1 MPRLLSV
8 CAALALLATLAAA
21 MEPKMTGSARLN
33 LTIDWSIDAPLGLQ
47 ELTFA
52 TYLFPNA
59 TYQTAESTSSALPFS
74 EKTDSFGNRR
84 AEFLFERPP
93 PGVHVRMSSVVRV
106 DYQRQVVLPAPYP
119 VEYAADV
126 SRFVQPSQLVEI
138 DGDIHTKALQIAN
151 GSRDALE
158 IIARLAEWVHN
169 SVEYDSA
176 YESTSQSAK
185 WVYLNRR
192 GTCDEYA
199 HLLLALLRS
208 LNIPARFVAGFVY
221 SGEKWNAHAWVE
233 VYTGSGWVSVDPTYN
248 EMLVLDATHVA
259 FAAGLDQKDIT
270 EEINF
275 RGSAG
280 SDAKFGSKTFDIG
293 VLGYEGFARPPA
305 MRIEARN
312 ESAGPSS
319 IETLNVTISNPS
331 SSIRF
336 FPVALNVPKEMKVV
350 DYAERLAYLSPG
362 GSGRVSFRVLFPAD
376 MKKNYVYKFPA
387 EVATLGAKQ
396 GAMLQGDAEAAQQ
409 GGGGIIIEDISSRLQ
424 PGGLG
429 VYVTI
434 RNAGGRTSGELA
446 FALDNHTQTR
456 AFSLAAGEA
465 KQFEFFAAAGGGHA
479 LGNVSIS
486 AGSASA
492 FQPFYI
498 DLSGAKP
505 VPSSGEAPQL
515 DDKTYVAAIAAAL
528 AVLAL
533 ALVLSR
539 KKKEYKEL

>member
-1 MPRLLSV
+1 
-8 CAALALLATLAAA
+8 

-33 LTIDWSIDAPLGLQ
+33 LTIDWVIDAPQGLQ
-47 ELTFA
+47 QLTFA
-52 TYLFPNA
+52 TYLFPNTA
-59 TYQTAESTSSALPFS
+59 YQTTESTSSSAPFS

-93 PGVHVRMSSVVRV
+93 PSVHVRMSSVVRV
-106 DYQRQVVLPAPYP
+106 DYQTQGVSPAPYP
-119 VEYAADV
+119 VAYASA

-169 SVEYDSA
+169 SVEYDGA

-199 HLLLALLRS
+199 HLLIALLRS

-233 VYTGSGWVSVDPTYN
+233 AYVGSGWVSVDPTYN

-259 FAAGLDQKDIT
+259 FATGLDQKSIA
-270 EEINF
+270 EEITF
-275 RGSAG
+275 RGSTG

-293 VLGYEGFARPPA
+293 VLSYEGFAQPPA

-319 IETLNVTISNPS
+319 VETLNVTIANPS
-331 SSIRF
+331 NSIRF

-350 DYAERLAYLSPG
+350 DYAERLVYLSPG
-362 GSGRVSFRVLFPAD
+362 GSGRASFRILFPAD

-387 EVATLGAKQ
+387 EVTTLGAKQ
-396 GAMLQGDAEAAQQ
+396 GAMLQGDADAAQQ
-409 GGGGIIIEDISSRLQ
+409 GGGIIIEDISSRLQ
-424 PGGLG
+424 PGGGLG

-434 RNAGGRTSGELA
+434 RNAGSRTSGELA
-446 FALDNHTQTR
+446 FALDNYTQTMT
-456 AFSLAAGEA
+456 FSLAAGEA
-465 KQFEFFAAAGGGHA
+465 KQFEFFAATGGAHA
-479 LGNVSIS
+479 FGNVSIS
-486 AGSASA
+486 AGAASA

-505 VPSSGEAPQL
+505 MPDSAGTRQP
-515 DDKTYVAAIAAAL
+515 DDKTYVAAIVAAL
-528 AVLAL
+528 AILAL
-533 ALVLSR
+533 ALVLSG

>member
-1 MPRLLSV
+1 MLSA
-8 CAALALLATLAAA
+8 CAAFLLLAALAAA
-21 MEPKMTGSARLN
+21 MEPKMTGAARLN
-33 LTIDWSIDAPLGLQ
+33 VTIGWSIEVPQGLQ
-47 ELTFA
+47 QLAFS
-52 TYLFPNA
+52 TYLFQNA
-59 TYQTAESTSSALPFS
+59 SYQTVESISSALPFS

-84 AEFLFERPP
+84 AEFVFERPA
-93 PGVHVRMSSVVRV
+93 GSISIGMSAVVHV
-106 DYQRQVVLPAPYP
+106 DYQAQSTLPAPYP
-119 VEYAADV
+119 VAYAADI

-151 GSRDALE
+151 GSHDALE

-169 SVEYDSA
+169 GVEYDSA
-176 YESTSQSAK
+176 YESTSQGAK

-233 VYTGSGWVSVDPTYN
+233 AYTGSGWVSVDPTYN

-280 SDAKFGSKTFDIG
+280 SEAKFGNKAFNVS
-293 VLGYEGFARPPA
+293 VLGYDGFAQPPA

-312 ESAGPSS
+312 GSAGPSS

-331 SSIRF
+331 SLIRF
-336 FPVALNVPKEMKVV
+336 FPVALNVPREMTVV
-350 DYAERLAYLSPG
+350 DYAERLVYLLPG

-396 GAMLQGDAEAAQQ
+396 GAMLQGDADAAQQ
-409 GGGGIIIEDISSRLQ
+409 GSGGIIIKDITSQLQ
-424 PGGLG
+424 PGGLS
-429 VYVTI
+429 VRITI
-434 RNAGGRTSGELA
+434 RNAGSSTSGELA
-446 FALDNHTQTR
+446 FALENYTQTR

-465 KQFEFFAAAGGGHA
+465 KQFEFFAAARGAYA
-479 LGNVSIS
+479 LGNVSVS
-486 AGSASA
+486 AGASSA

-498 DLSGAKP
+498 DLSAAKP
-505 VPSSGEAPQL
+505 VPSSGEAPQP
-515 DDKTYVAAIAAAL
+515 DGGSYAAIIAAL